1 MRHGT
6 GVRVRNAEEASLFA
20 TQRVAPRLAGYAFT
34 PRLQANTRVKLA
46 RKKRGLTASSA
57 LMDKIQ

>member
-6 GVRVRNAEEASLFA
+6 GVRVRNAEEARLFA
-20 TQRVAPRLAGYAFT
+20 TQQVAPRLAGYAFT
-34 PRLQANTRVKLA
+34 PRLQAKTRVKLA
-46 RKKRGLTASSA
+46 RWKRGLIASSA